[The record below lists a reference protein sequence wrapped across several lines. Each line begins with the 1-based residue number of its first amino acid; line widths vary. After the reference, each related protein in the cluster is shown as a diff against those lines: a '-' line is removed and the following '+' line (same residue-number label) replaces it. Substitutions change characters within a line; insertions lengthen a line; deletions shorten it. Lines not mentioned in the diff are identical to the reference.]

1 MDYIGFYWTLPVPW
15 AGFTT
20 LPKEPD
26 EAARHSRTIRYQ
38 VERVRRWV
46 KDDGG
51 RLIAEEVFLELAPD
65 RGSEE
70 IAPAIDRLIAK
81 ARAQGAKLVLVDF
94 SEAFQW
100 RKHGP
105 LWDRLGDRR
114 ICERLDPAP
123 ILLDGKEFDP
133 VQHFRSWRQLD
144 EAHVAAKPA
153 LRAALIET
161 ARSLRDDGG
170 TYAAIAAQL
179 NANGDLTPNGR
190 DWTADNVR
198 KLLAGR

>member
-15 AGFTT
+15 AGFTS
-20 LPKEPD
+20 LPADPD
-26 EAARHSRTIRYQ
+26 AAAKASRTIRYQ

-65 RGSEE
+65 RGSEQ

-94 SEAFQW
+94 SEAFEW
-100 RKHGP
+100 RKHGV
-105 LWDRLGDRR
+105 LWDRLDDSR
-114 ICERLDPAP
+114 ICVALDPVS
-123 ILLDGKEFDP
+123 LVLDGKEFDP
-133 VQHFRSWRQLD
+133 VRHFRSWRQLD

-153 LRAALIET
+153 LRAALVET
-161 ARSLRDDGG
+161 ATSLRDEGG

-179 NANGDLTPNGR
+179 NAGGDLTPNGR
-190 DWTADNVR
+190 KWTADNVR
-198 KLLAGR
+198 KLLTLR